1 MLFAMRQVS
10 EKERKLQYDTLF
22 KDIASVLVAKCVNSE
37 TNRPYTIS
45 MLERSL
51 KEIHF
56 AVDPKRGA
64 KQQALEVP
72 SLPLID
78 PTSATQRVGPH
89 VRKRSVSYKPFYL
102 DTSPSLRCG
111 SGPPAKGLSSM
122 FSR

>member
-1 MLFAMRQVS
+1 MS

-78 PTSATQRVGPH
+78 PTSATQRAGLH